1 MDVYSS
7 IIRGF
12 TALKLRA
19 IKSNIWI
26 YSLVIATIMV
36 LCGLYVIFDAGAI
49 IQTIGAIM
57 IAYAIMDI
65 IENIIFI
72 NNVKKI

>member
-1 MDVYSS
+1 M
-7 IIRGF
+7 
-12 TALKLRA
+12 L
-19 IKSNIWI
+19 
-26 YSLVIATIMV
+26 